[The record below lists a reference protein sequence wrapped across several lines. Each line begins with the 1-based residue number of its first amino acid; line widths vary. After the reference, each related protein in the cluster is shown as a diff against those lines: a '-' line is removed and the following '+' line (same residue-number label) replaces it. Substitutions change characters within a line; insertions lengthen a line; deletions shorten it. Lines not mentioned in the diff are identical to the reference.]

1 MRFDRIVLASASPR
15 RRELLKQVGI
25 EFEVI
30 PSQGEEIIDSDRAD
44 EIVKKLSNDKALEV
58 SRKCGE
64 NTLVIG
70 ADTVVAVNN
79 KILGKPA
86 DREEAF
92 RMISGLRNGY
102 HSVYTGVTLIYNEI
116 VKSFVV
122 ETKVYVYDMSDEEVY
137 EYIDTNDC
145 YDKAGGYGIQGYF
158 ARYVEKIEGDYYNVV
173 GLPVSRLI
181 KEMKDLIGNCETR

>member
-15 RRELLKQVGI
+15 RREILKQVGL
-25 EFEVI
+25 EFDVI
-30 PSQGEEIIDSDRAD
+30 PSQGEEIIDSDKAD

-58 SRKCGE
+58 SRMCGK

-70 ADTVVAVNN
+70 ADTVVAIDNR
-79 KILGKPA
+79 ILGKPA

-92 RMISGLRNGY
+92 RMISGLRNGC
-102 HSVYTGVTLIYNEI
+102 HSVYTGVTIIYNE
-116 VKSFVV
+116 VVRNFVV
-122 ETKVYVYDMSDEEVY
+122 ETKVYVYDMSDDEVY
-137 EYIDTNDC
+137 EYIDTGDC

-181 KEMKDLIGNCETR
+181 KEMKDLI